1 MPRAPRRKT
10 STTPLPLSLELWHK
24 NPANADALRGLISS
38 EIFKVAVATLVQA
51 NQPTGLPTNVAL
63 GNPAERMAWLAGYT
77 DFARDLVQ
85 LTKSRADHEE
95 LVPWG
100 HIKPTTI

>member
-1 MPRAPRRKT
+1 MPRAPRSKT
-10 STTPLPLSLELWHK
+10 TLVTLPLSLELWHK
-24 NPANADALRGLISS
+24 NPANADALRTLISS

-51 NQPTGLPTNVAL
+51 NQPTGLPTAVAL
-63 GNPAERMAWLAGYT
+63 GSPAERMAWLAGYT

-85 LTKSRADHEE
+85 LTKPRGEHQE

-100 HIKPTTI
+100 HIKPTTV

>member
-1 MPRAPRRKT
+1 MPRAPRRKI

-24 NPANADALRGLISS
+24 NPANADALRSLISS

-63 GNPAERMAWLAGYT
+63 GTPAERMAWLAGYT

-85 LTKSRADHEE
+85 LTKSRTEHEE